1 MSSAH
6 NYKKVENIVLDF
18 FIRRLTGIGSI
29 VAEFFNKVV
38 TFGRQRL
45 TIMLIPH
52 SEKKIFNFKISVFSL
67 VFIGFLLSGIILVF
81 FVFSTRFSGLSR
93 QLITKTNALQDTST
107 SLEVMRDEVNELRK
121 VSRIFESS
129 LSSTLSILGIETNN
143 NNINDNADG
152 DLASFYN
159 VEEQESGTLR
169 EITDLQ
175 SLKSF
180 LTESGK
186 SLEMVTDI
194 FASQGDL
201 LADLPTVWPVGSGVV
216 GRLTNYFGPE
226 IHPFTGQWYLHKGID
241 IASYRRG
248 VPIVAAA
255 NGKVVERMYDA
266 MGFGNYVVIRHSYG
280 YSTKYGHLDKVFV
293 EEGDTVTQGQKLGTM
308 GNTGLSTG
316 QHLHFEVRIG
326 SQVVDPLRFL
336 DINSGVR

>member
-1 MSSAH
+1 MASAH

-18 FIRRLTGIGSI
+18 FVRHLTGVGSI
-29 VAEFFNKVV
+29 VAGFVNRVL

-67 VFIGFLLSGIILVF
+67 IFIGFLLSGIVLAF
-81 FVFSTRFSGLSR
+81 FVFSTRFSGLSS
-93 QLITKTNALQDTST
+93 QLITKTDALRATST

-121 VSRIFESS
+121 VSRVFESS
-129 LSSTLSILGIETNN
+129 LISTLSILGIETDS
-143 NNINDNADG
+143 NNISNNTEG

-159 VEEQESGTLR
+159 IEEQESGTLK

-175 SLKSF
+175 SLRSF
-180 LTESGK
+180 LSESGE
-186 SLEMVTDI
+186 SLEMVTAL

-216 GRLTNYFGPE
+216 GRITNYFGPE

-248 VPIVAAA
+248 VPIVVAA
-255 NGKVVERMYDA
+255 NGKVTERMYDA

>member
-1 MSSAH
+1 IRESYRRMMS
-6 NYKKVENIVLDF
+6 
-18 FIRRLTGIGSI
+18 TG
-29 VAEFFNKVV
+29 K
-38 TFGRQRL
+38 QRF
-45 TIMLIPH
+45 TVMLIPH
-52 SEKKIFNFKISVFSL
+52 SEKKIFNFKISVFSI
-67 VFIGFLLSGIILVF
+67 VFISIILFGVILVF
-81 FVFSTRFSGLSR
+81 FIFSTQFSGLSE
-93 QLITKTNALQDTST
+93 QLITKTDTLKATSA
-107 SLEVMRDEVNELRK
+107 SLERMRDEVTELRK
-121 VSRIFESS
+121 VSKTFEAS
-129 LSSTLSILGIETNN
+129 LNSTLGILGIAADNN
-143 NNINDNADG
+143 SSESRSG

-159 VEEQESGTLR
+159 VEEQDGGSLK

-186 SLEMVTDI
+186 SLEKVTDI

-201 LADLPTVWPVGSGVV
+201 LADLPTVWPVGSGI
-216 GRLTNYFGPE
+216 GRITNYFGPE

-248 VPIVAAA
+248 VPITAAA
-255 NGKVVERMYDA
+255 NGKVVERGYDA
-266 MGFGNYVVIRHSYG
+266 MGYGNYLVLRHSYG
-280 YSTKYGHLDKVFV
+280 YSTKYGHMDKVYV

-336 DINSGVR
+336 DINSGVH

>member
-6 NYKKVENIVLDF
+6 NYKKVENLVLDF
-18 FIRRLTGIGSI
+18 IVRYFRILGSS
-29 VAEFFNKVV
+29 VADFYFKVLNL
-38 TFGRQRL
+38 GKQRF
-45 TIMLIPH
+45 TVMLIPH

-67 VFIGFLLSGIILVF
+67 VFISFILSGIILVF
-81 FVFSTRFSGLSR
+81 FVFSTQFSGLS
-93 QLITKTNALQDTST
+93 QLLVSKTEALNDTSA
-107 SLEVMRDEVNELRK
+107 SLEIMRDEVNELRK
-121 VSRIFESS
+121 VSRSFETS
-129 LSSTLSILGIETNN
+129 LNSTLGILGIETNSTNHDN
-143 NNINDNADG
+143 NASG
-152 DLASFYN
+152 DLASFYDI
-159 VEEQESGTLR
+159 EEQDGGTLK

-175 SLKSF
+175 SLKTF
-180 LTESGK
+180 LSKSGE

-201 LADLPTVWPVGSGVV
+201 LADLPTIWPVGSGI
-216 GRLTNYFGPE
+216 GRITNYFGPE

-248 VPIVAAA
+248 VLINAAA

-266 MGFGNYVVIRHSYG
+266 MGFGNYVIVRHSYG
-280 YSTKYGHLDKVFV
+280 YSTKYAHMDKVYV

-336 DINSGVR
+336 DINSGIH

>member
-18 FIRRLTGIGSI
+18 FVRHFRILSAKISGFYNRTITLG
-29 VAEFFNKVV
+29 K
-38 TFGRQRL
+38 QRF
-45 TIMLIPH
+45 TVMLIPH

-67 VFIGFLLSGIILVF
+67 VFVSIILSGIILVF
-81 FVFSTRFSGLSR
+81 FIFSTQFSGLS
-93 QLITKTNALQDTST
+93 QLLITKTDALKDTSA
-107 SLEVMRDEVNELRK
+107 SLEIMRDEVNELRK
-121 VSRIFESS
+121 VSRTFESS
-129 LSSTLSILGIETNN
+129 LNSTLGILGIETNN
-143 NNINDNADG
+143 GNSDNNAGG
-152 DLASFYN
+152 DLASFYDI
-159 VEEQESGTLR
+159 EEQDGGSLK

-180 LTESGK
+180 LNESGK

-201 LADLPTVWPVGSGVV
+201 LADLPTVWPVGSGI
-216 GRLTNYFGPE
+216 GRITNYFGPE

-248 VPIVAAA
+248 VIINAAA

-266 MGFGNYVVIRHSYG
+266 MGFGNYIVVRHSYG
-280 YSTKYGHLDKVFV
+280 YSTKYAHMDKVYV

-336 DINSGVR
+336 DINSGIH

>member
-18 FIRRLTGIGSI
+18 FVRRFITIGSAI
-29 VAEFFNKVV
+29 AGYYYKIMNLGK
-38 TFGRQRL
+38 QRF
-45 TIMLIPH
+45 TVMLIPH

-67 VFIGFLLSGIILVF
+67 IFISFILSGIILVF
-81 FVFSTRFSGLSR
+81 FVFSTQFSGLS
-93 QLITKTNALQDTST
+93 QLLISKTDALKDTSA
-107 SLEVMRDEVNELRK
+107 SLEIMRDEVNELRK
-121 VSRIFESS
+121 VSRSFEVS
-129 LSSTLSILGIETNN
+129 LKSTLGILGIETNSN
-143 NNINDNADG
+143 GSSSDADG

-159 VEEQESGTLR
+159 IEEQDGGTLK

-180 LTESGK
+180 LSESSK

-201 LADLPTVWPVGSGVV
+201 LADLPTVWPVGSGI
-216 GRLTNYFGPE
+216 GRITNYFGPE

-248 VPIVAAA
+248 VLINAAA

-280 YSTKYGHLDKVFV
+280 YSTKYAHMDKVYV

-336 DINSGVR
+336 DINSGIH

>member
-18 FIRRLTGIGSI
+18 FIRKFSMIGSVI
-29 VAEFFNKVV
+29 EEFYIKVI
-38 TFGRQRL
+38 TLGKQRF
-45 TIMLIPH
+45 TVMLIPH

-67 VFIGFLLSGIILVF
+67 VFMTFLFTGIILVF
-81 FVFSTRFSGLSR
+81 FVFSTQFSGLSQ
-93 QLITKTNALQDTST
+93 QLISKTDALKDTSA
-107 SLEVMRDEVNELRK
+107 SLEIMRDEVNELRK
-121 VSRIFESS
+121 VSRGFEAS
-129 LSSTLSILGIETNN
+129 LNSTLGILGLEIDSDNPANETG
-143 NNINDNADG
+143 G
-152 DLASFYN
+152 DLASFYDI
-159 VEEQESGTLR
+159 EEQDGGKLK

-175 SLKSF
+175 GLKSF
-180 LTESGK
+180 LSESGK

-201 LADLPTVWPVGSGVV
+201 LADLPTIWPVGSGI
-216 GRLTNYFGPE
+216 GRITNYFGPE

-248 VPIVAAA
+248 VSINAAA

-266 MGFGNYVVIRHSYG
+266 MGFGNYIIIRHSYG
-280 YSTKYGHLDKVFV
+280 YSTKYAHMDKVYV

-336 DINSGVR
+336 DINSGVH

>member
-1 MSSAH
+1 MSSAR
-6 NYKKVENIVLDF
+6 NYKKVENIVLNF
-18 FIRRLTGIGSI
+18 FIKHLKRFGSVI
-29 VAEFFNKVV
+29 ADLFNSVMIL
-38 TFGRQRL
+38 GRQRL

-52 SEKKIFNFKISVFSL
+52 SEKKVLNFKISVFSL
-67 VFIGFLLSGIILVF
+67 VFIGFLLTGIILVF
-81 FVFSTRFSGLSR
+81 FIFSTRFSGLSR
-93 QLITKTNALQDTST
+93 QLITKTNALQATSS
-107 SLEVMRDEVNELRK
+107 SLEIMRDEVNELRK
-121 VSRIFESS
+121 VSRGFESS
-129 LSSTLSILGIETNN
+129 LSSTLGILGIDSNSNN
-143 NNINDNADG
+143 NSDNADG
-152 DLASFYN
+152 DLATFYN
-159 VEEQESGTLR
+159 IEEQESGTLK

-175 SLKSF
+175 GLKS
-180 LTESGK
+180 LLSESGK

-201 LADLPTVWPVGSGVV
+201 LADLPTAWPVGSGVV
-216 GRLTNYFGPE
+216 GRITNYFGPE

-280 YSTKYGHLDKVFV
+280 YSTKYAHMDKVFIK
-293 EEGDTVTQGQKLGTM
+293 EGDTVTQGQKIGTM

-336 DINSGVR
+336 DINSGIR

>member
-6 NYKKVENIVLDF
+6 NYKKVENAVLHF
-18 FIRRLTGIGSI
+18 FISHFNIFVASI
-29 VAEFFNKVV
+29 AGFYNRVMTRGK
-38 TFGRQRL
+38 QRF
-45 TIMLIPH
+45 TVMLIPH
-52 SEKKIFNFKISVFSL
+52 SEKQIFNFKISVFSL
-67 VFIGFLLSGIILVF
+67 VFISFLLSGIILVF
-81 FVFSTRFSGLSR
+81 FVFSTQFSGLS
-93 QLITKTNALQDTST
+93 QLLITKTEALKDTSA
-107 SLEVMRDEVNELRK
+107 SLEIMRDEVNELRN
-121 VSRIFESS
+121 VSRSFESS
-129 LSSTLSILGIETNN
+129 LNSTLGVLGLELNN
-143 NNINDNADG
+143 SKSDENAGG

-159 VEEQESGTLR
+159 IEEQDSGTLK

-175 SLKSF
+175 SLKTF

-186 SLEMVTDI
+186 SLEKVSDI

-201 LADLPTVWPVGSGVV
+201 LADLPTVWPVGSGI
-216 GRLTNYFGPE
+216 GRITNYFGPE

-248 VPIVAAA
+248 VTINAAA

-280 YSTKYGHLDKVFV
+280 YSTKYAHMDKVYV
-293 EEGDTVTQGQKLGTM
+293 EEGDIVTQGQKLGTM

-336 DINSGVR
+336 DINSGIH

>member
-18 FIRRLTGIGSI
+18 FLRHFGSFI
-29 VAEFFNKVV
+29 SHISGFYRNVMSSGK
-38 TFGRQRL
+38 QRF
-45 TIMLIPH
+45 TVMLIPH

-67 VFIGFLLSGIILVF
+67 VFISIILFGVILVF
-81 FVFSTRFSGLSR
+81 FIFSTQFSGLSE
-93 QLITKTNALQDTST
+93 QLISKTNALENTSA
-107 SLEVMRDEVNELRK
+107 SLESMRDEVTELRK
-121 VSRIFESS
+121 VSRAFEAS
-129 LSSTLSILGIETNN
+129 LNSTLGVLGIAVD
-143 NNINDNADG
+143 DNTGESGTG
-152 DLASFYN
+152 DLVSFYN
-159 VEEQESGTLR
+159 VEEQAGGSFK

-180 LTESGK
+180 LSESGK
-186 SLEMVTDI
+186 SLEKVSDI

-201 LADLPTVWPVGSGVV
+201 LADLPTAWPVGSGI
-216 GRLTNYFGPE
+216 GRITNYFGPE

-248 VPIVAAA
+248 VPLISAA
-255 NGKVVERMYDA
+255 NGKVVERGYDA
-266 MGFGNYVVIRHSYG
+266 MGYGNYLVIRHSYG
-280 YSTKYGHLDKVFV
+280 YSTKYGHMDKVFV

-336 DINSGVR
+336 DINSGVH

>member
-6 NYKKVENIVLDF
+6 NYKKVENIVLNF
-18 FIRRLTGIGSI
+18 FVRHFTRMWSAVTG
-29 VAEFFNKVV
+29 FFNKVI
-38 TFGRQRL
+38 TLGKQRF

-52 SEKKIFNFKISVFSL
+52 SEKNIFNIKISVFSL
-67 VFIGFLLSGIILVF
+67 AFMGVLLFGIIILF

-93 QLITKTNALQDTST
+93 QLITKTKTLQETSA

-121 VSRIFESS
+121 VSRVFETS
-129 LSSTLSILGIETNN
+129 LSSTLGVLGIEA
-143 NNINDNADG
+143 DNSGNSETADG

-159 VEEQESGTLR
+159 MEEQDGGTLK

-175 SLKSF
+175 GLKSF
-180 LTESGK
+180 LDESGK
-186 SLEMVTDI
+186 SLEMVADI

-216 GRLTNYFGPE
+216 GRITNYFGPE
-226 IHPFTGQWYLHKGID
+226 IHPFTGQWYLHKGLD

-255 NGKVVERMYDA
+255 NGKVVERMYEA

-280 YSTKYGHLDKVFV
+280 YTTKYAHMDKVFV
-293 EEGDTVTQGQKLGTM
+293 EEGDIVTQGQKIGTM

-316 QHLHFEVRIG
+316 QHVHFEVRIG
-326 SQVVDPLRFL
+326 SQVLDPLRFL

>member
-1 MSSAH
+1 MSSAR
-6 NYKKVENIVLDF
+6 NYKKVENIVLNF
-18 FIRRLTGIGSI
+18 FIQYFHMLSTSATGFYNKILTL
-29 VAEFFNKVV
+29 
-38 TFGRQRL
+38 GRQRF
-45 TIMLIPH
+45 TVMLIPH

-67 VFIGFLLSGIILVF
+67 LFITAILTGIILVF
-81 FVFSTRFSGLSR
+81 FVFSTQFSGLS
-93 QLITKTNALQDTST
+93 QLLITKTDALQDTSA

-121 VSRIFESS
+121 VSRGFESS
-129 LSSTLSILGIETNN
+129 LNSTLGILGIEINGNN
-143 NNINDNADG
+143 SDSTESG
-152 DLASFYN
+152 DLASFYDI
-159 VEEQESGTLR
+159 EEQDGGTLK

-180 LTESGK
+180 LSESSK

-201 LADLPTVWPVGSGVV
+201 LADLPTVWPVRTGI
-216 GRLTNYFGPE
+216 GRITNYFGPE

-248 VPIVAAA
+248 VLINAAA

-266 MGFGNYVVIRHSYG
+266 MGFGNYVIIRHSYG
-280 YSTKYGHLDKVFV
+280 YSTKYAHMDKVYV

-336 DINSGVR
+336 DINSGVH

>member
-18 FIRRLTGIGSI
+18 FVRRFTMFGSAI
-29 VAEFFNKVV
+29 AGYYYKIMNLGK
-38 TFGRQRL
+38 QRF
-45 TIMLIPH
+45 TVMLIPH

-67 VFIGFLLSGIILVF
+67 VFISFILSGIIFVF
-81 FVFSTRFSGLSR
+81 FVFSTQLSGLS
-93 QLITKTNALQDTST
+93 QLLVSKTDALTDTSA
-107 SLEVMRDEVNELRK
+107 SLEIMRDEVNELRK
-121 VSRIFESS
+121 VSRSFEVS
-129 LSSTLSILGIETNN
+129 LNSTLGILGIETSSNSSS
-143 NNINDNADG
+143 DHSEG

-159 VEEQESGTLR
+159 IEEQDGGTLK

-180 LTESGK
+180 LSESSK
-186 SLEMVTDI
+186 SLEKVTDI

-201 LADLPTVWPVGSGVV
+201 LADLPTVWPVGSGI
-216 GRLTNYFGPE
+216 GRITNYFGPE
-226 IHPFTGQWYLHKGID
+226 IHPFTGQWYLHKGLD

-248 VPIVAAA
+248 VLINAAA

-280 YSTKYGHLDKVFV
+280 YSTKYAHMDKVYV

-336 DINSGVR
+336 DINSGIH

>member
-18 FIRRLTGIGSI
+18 FVRYFSRWGS
-29 VAEFFNKVV
+29 ALAGFYNKVL
-38 TFGRQRL
+38 TLGRQRF
-45 TIMLIPH
+45 TVMLIPH

-67 VFIGFLLSGIILVF
+67 VFISFILSGIILVF
-81 FVFSTRFSGLSR
+81 FVFSTQFSGLS
-93 QLITKTNALQDTST
+93 QMLTTKTDALRDTSA
-107 SLEVMRDEVNELRK
+107 SLEIMRDEVNELRK
-121 VSRIFESS
+121 VSRSFEAS
-129 LSSTLSILGIETNN
+129 LNSTLGILGIEASSNN
-143 NNINDNADG
+143 SDINASG
-152 DLASFYN
+152 DLASFYDI
-159 VEEQESGTLR
+159 EEQDGGTLK

-175 SLKSF
+175 SLKTF
-180 LTESGK
+180 LSKSGE

-201 LADLPTVWPVGSGVV
+201 LADLPTVWPVGSGI
-216 GRLTNYFGPE
+216 GRITNYFGPE

-248 VPIVAAA
+248 ISIIAAA

-280 YSTKYGHLDKVFV
+280 YSTKYAHMDKVYV

-336 DINSGVR
+336 DINSGIH

>member
-6 NYKKVENIVLDF
+6 NYKKVENVRLDF
-18 FIRRLTGIGSI
+18 FVRHLSIFGSSVAGVYNNVLNIG
-29 VAEFFNKVV
+29 K
-38 TFGRQRL
+38 QRF
-45 TIMLIPH
+45 TVMLIPH

-67 VFIGFLLSGIILVF
+67 IFITFILSGIILVF
-81 FVFSTRFSGLSR
+81 FVFSTQFSGLS
-93 QLITKTNALQDTST
+93 QLLITKTDALNDTSA
-107 SLEVMRDEVNELRK
+107 SLEIMRDEVNELRK
-121 VSRIFESS
+121 VSRSFETS
-129 LSSTLSILGIETNN
+129 LNSTLGILGIEINSADPNTN
-143 NNINDNADG
+143 AGG
-152 DLASFYN
+152 DLASFYDI
-159 VEEQESGTLR
+159 EEQDGGTIK

-175 SLKSF
+175 SLKTF
-180 LTESGK
+180 LSKSGE

-201 LADLPTVWPVGSGVV
+201 LADLPTVWPVGSGI
-216 GRLTNYFGPE
+216 GRITNYFGPE
-226 IHPFTGQWYLHKGID
+226 IHPFTGQWYLHKGVD

-248 VPIVAAA
+248 VLINAAA

-266 MGFGNYVVIRHSYG
+266 MGFGNYVIVRHSYG
-280 YSTKYGHLDKVFV
+280 YSTKYAHMDKVYV

-336 DINSGVR
+336 DINSGIH

>member
-1 MSSAH
+1 MSSDH

-18 FIRRLTGIGSI
+18 FARHFRILSAASSG
-29 VAEFFNKVV
+29 FYNKVIV
-38 TFGRQRL
+38 LGKQRF
-45 TIMLIPH
+45 TVMLIPH

-67 VFIGFLLSGIILVF
+67 VFVSIILSGIILVF
-81 FVFSTRFSGLSR
+81 FIFSTQFSGLS
-93 QLITKTNALQDTST
+93 QLLINKTDALKDTSA
-107 SLEVMRDEVNELRK
+107 SLEIMRDEVNELRK
-121 VSRIFESS
+121 VSRTFESS
-129 LSSTLSILGIETNN
+129 LNSTLGILGLETSNSNSDNN
-143 NNINDNADG
+143 AGG
-152 DLASFYN
+152 DLASFYDI
-159 VEEQESGTLR
+159 EEQDGGTLK

-180 LTESGK
+180 LSESGK

-201 LADLPTVWPVGSGVV
+201 LADLPTVWPVGSGI
-216 GRLTNYFGPE
+216 GRITNYFGPE

-248 VPIVAAA
+248 VSINAAA

-266 MGFGNYVVIRHSYG
+266 MGFGNYIVIRHSYG
-280 YSTKYGHLDKVFV
+280 YSTKYAHMDKVYV

-336 DINSGVR
+336 DINSGIH

>member
-18 FIRRLTGIGSI
+18 FVRYFSMFGSA
-29 VAEFFNKVV
+29 VAGFYNKVLV
-38 TFGRQRL
+38 LGKQRF
-45 TIMLIPH
+45 TVMLIPH

-67 VFIGFLLSGIILVF
+67 VFISFILSGIILVF
-81 FVFSTRFSGLSR
+81 FVFSTQFSGLS
-93 QLITKTNALQDTST
+93 QLLISKTEALQDTSA
-107 SLEVMRDEVNELRK
+107 SLEIMRDEVNELRK
-121 VSRIFESS
+121 VSRSFETS
-129 LSSTLSILGIETNN
+129 LNSTLGILGIE
-143 NNINDNADG
+143 INSASTDSNAGG
-152 DLASFYN
+152 DLASFYDI
-159 VEEQESGTLR
+159 EEQDGGTLK

-175 SLKSF
+175 SLKTF
-180 LTESGK
+180 LSESGE

-201 LADLPTVWPVGSGVV
+201 LADLPTVWPVGSGI
-216 GRLTNYFGPE
+216 GRITNYFGPE

-248 VPIVAAA
+248 VLINAAA

-266 MGFGNYVVIRHSYG
+266 MGFGNYVIVRHSYG
-280 YSTKYGHLDKVFV
+280 YSTKYAHMDKVYV

-336 DINSGVR
+336 DINSGIH

>member
-1 MSSAH
+1 MSSAR
-6 NYKKVENIVLDF
+6 NYKKVENIVLYF
-18 FIRRLTGIGSI
+18 FIRHFSRIGSI
-29 VAEFFNKVV
+29 IAGYFYRVMTLGK
-38 TFGRQRL
+38 QRF
-45 TIMLIPH
+45 TVMLIPH

-93 QLITKTNALQDTST
+93 QLITKTDILQETSV
-107 SLEVMRDEVNELRK
+107 SLEIIRDEVNELRK
-121 VSRIFESS
+121 VSRVFESS
-129 LSSTLSILGIETNN
+129 LSSTLGILGFETDMNN
-143 NNINDNADG
+143 AGDNAEG

-159 VEEQESGTLR
+159 IEEQESGTLK

-180 LTESGK
+180 LSESGK
-186 SLEMVTDI
+186 SLEMVADI

-216 GRLTNYFGPE
+216 GRITNYFGPE
-226 IHPFTGQWYLHKGID
+226 IHPFTGQWYLHKGLD

-280 YSTKYGHLDKVFV
+280 YSTKYGHLDKVYI

>member
-6 NYKKVENIVLDF
+6 NYKKAENIVLDF
-18 FIRRLTGIGSI
+18 FLRHFSSFVSRIRESYKRIMSTG
-29 VAEFFNKVV
+29 K
-38 TFGRQRL
+38 QRF
-45 TIMLIPH
+45 TVMLIPH
-52 SEKKIFNFKISVFSL
+52 SEKEIFNFKISVFSL
-67 VFIGFLLSGIILVF
+67 VFISVILLGVILVF
-81 FVFSTRFSGLSR
+81 FVFSTQFSGLSE
-93 QLITKTNALQDTST
+93 QLISKTQTLKETSA
-107 SLEVMRDEVNELRK
+107 SLESMRDEVTELRK
-121 VSRIFESS
+121 VSRTFEAS
-129 LSSTLSILGIETNN
+129 LNSTLGILGIAADNNSTETGS
-143 NNINDNADG
+143 G

-159 VEEQESGTLR
+159 VEEQDGGSLKEV
-169 EITDLQ
+169 TDLQ

-186 SLEMVTDI
+186 SLEKVTDI

-201 LADLPTVWPVGSGVV
+201 LADLPTAWPVGSGI
-216 GRLTNYFGPE
+216 GRITNYFGPE

-248 VPIVAAA
+248 VSIIAAA
-255 NGKVVERMYDA
+255 NGKVVERGYDA

-280 YSTKYGHLDKVFV
+280 YSTKYAHMDKVYV

>member
-18 FIRRLTGIGSI
+18 FLRHLSSFISRIRESYRRMMSTG
-29 VAEFFNKVV
+29 K
-38 TFGRQRL
+38 QRF
-45 TIMLIPH
+45 TVMLIPH
-52 SEKKIFNFKISVFSL
+52 SEKKIFNFKISVFSI
-67 VFIGFLLSGIILVF
+67 VFISIILFGVILVF
-81 FVFSTRFSGLSR
+81 FIFSTQFSGLSE
-93 QLITKTNALQDTST
+93 QLITKTDTLKATSA
-107 SLEVMRDEVNELRK
+107 SLESMRDEVTELRK
-121 VSRIFESS
+121 VSKTFEAS
-129 LSSTLSILGIETNN
+129 LNSTLGILGIAADNN
-143 NNINDNADG
+143 SSESRSG
-152 DLASFYN
+152 DLAFFYN
-159 VEEQESGTLR
+159 VEEQDGGSLK

-186 SLEMVTDI
+186 SLEKVTDI

-201 LADLPTVWPVGSGVV
+201 LADLPTVWPVGSGI
-216 GRLTNYFGPE
+216 GRITNYFGPE

-248 VPIVAAA
+248 VPITAAA
-255 NGKVVERMYDA
+255 NGKVVERGYDA
-266 MGFGNYVVIRHSYG
+266 MGYGNYLVLRHSYG
-280 YSTKYGHLDKVFV
+280 YSTKYGHMDKVYV

-336 DINSGVR
+336 DINSGVH

>member
-18 FIRRLTGIGSI
+18 FIRYFRMFGSA
-29 VAEFFNKVV
+29 VAGFYAKVLNL
-38 TFGRQRL
+38 GKQRF
-45 TIMLIPH
+45 TVMLIPH

-67 VFIGFLLSGIILVF
+67 VFISFILSGIVLVF
-81 FVFSTRFSGLSR
+81 FVFSTQFSGLS
-93 QLITKTNALQDTST
+93 QLLITKSEALNDTSA
-107 SLEVMRDEVNELRK
+107 SLEIMRDEVNELRK
-121 VSRIFESS
+121 VSRSFETS
-129 LSSTLSILGIETNN
+129 LNSTLGILGIETNSTN
-143 NNINDNADG
+143 PDTNESG
-152 DLASFYN
+152 DLASFYDL
-159 VEEQESGTLR
+159 EEQDGGTLK

-180 LTESGK
+180 LSKSGE

-201 LADLPTVWPVGSGVV
+201 LADLPTVWPVGSGI
-216 GRLTNYFGPE
+216 GRITNYFGPE
-226 IHPFTGQWYLHKGID
+226 IHPFTGQWYLHKGVD

-248 VPIVAAA
+248 VLINAAA

-266 MGFGNYVVIRHSYG
+266 MGFGNYVIIRHSYG
-280 YSTKYGHLDKVFV
+280 YSTKYAHMDKVYV

-336 DINSGVR
+336 DINSGIH